1 MQQYIVIH
9 YGEIALK
16 LGNRRFFERKLLE
29 NIRKALKELGEI
41 WLRHFHGRIIILVEE
56 NYDLDLIKE
65 KLQKVFGIEYFAF
78 TWNSEQDLDVIK
90 KDLYSLIKK
99 KKFKTF
105 RITVRRSQPFPLTSQ
120 EIAEELGAFVKR
132 KMKKKVDLENFDL
145 NCYVDI
151 IDNFVFLYFEKIQ
164 GRGGL
169 PVGVSGPLVC
179 LISGGIDSPV
189 AANLMQKRGAYG
201 VYVHFDAYPAT
212 PKENKEKVKELVKV
226 LNEYQFNSKLYVI
239 PFLEI
244 QKEILKVAPED
255 YRVIF
260 YRRMM
265 FRLAQKIADR
275 EKALVLVTGE
285 SLGQVASQTVENIK
299 AISEAVTIPILRP
312 LIGFN
317 KEEIVELARKIG
329 TYELSIQ
336 PFTDCCSLYVPKHPV
351 TRADLDL
358 ILDKE
363 KDWKYEKLLD
373 LAIGA
378 GEEIKFIL

>member
-1 MQQYIVIH
+1 
-9 YGEIALK
+9 
-16 LGNRRFFERKLLE
+16 
-29 NIRKALKELGEI
+29 
-41 WLRHFHGRIIILVEE
+41 
-56 NYDLDLIKE
+56 
-65 KLQKVFGIEYFAF
+65 
-78 TWNSEQDLDVIK
+78 
-90 KDLYSLIKK
+90 
-99 KKFKTF
+99 
-105 RITVRRSQPFPLTSQ
+105 
-120 EIAEELGAFVKR
+120 
-132 KMKKKVDLENFDL
+132 
-145 NCYVDI
+145 
-151 IDNFVFLYFEKIQ
+151 
-164 GRGGL
+164 
-169 PVGVSGPLVC
+169 
-179 LISGGIDSPV
+179 
-189 AANLMQKRGAYG
+189 
-201 VYVHFDAYPAT
+201 
-212 PKENKEKVKELVKV
+212 
-226 LNEYQFNSKLYVI
+226 
-239 PFLEI
+239 LEI